1 MEKTR
6 DLFNK
11 IRDTKGTFYAKM
23 GSTKDRN
30 DMDLTEG
37 EDIMNRWQECTEIN
51 YTKKDLYDTD
61 NQDGMMTHLEPD
73 ILECKVE
80 WA

>member
-1 MEKTR
+1 
-6 DLFNK
+6 
-11 IRDTKGTFYAKM
+11 
-23 GSTKDRN
+23 
-30 DMDLTEG
+30 MDLTEG